1 MKDSSVNAKT
11 RKPAPKAPDGAR
23 VEKNIYKRGEYS
35 YQVKMMFGGHVV
47 AETFDTLHEARAF
60 RDSKKAASALDL
72 DFKRV
77 LESRIKKTEAAS
89 SNLGW
94 LLDRYEA
101 EVTPTK
107 KSAVSESYRIGKL
120 KRYRI
125 ATLGV
130 YTISADDV
138 AEFLSDLEADG
149 VAPPGRRKYC
159 ALLSHVFNTAAK
171 RWRLKVS
178 NPIATLE
185 LPAAGKARD
194 RRLEKG
200 EAETLLTALEKENA
214 YAAAYARLAIETA
227 MRRGELLGLL
237 WADVDLKNRVAELSD
252 TKNGEGRRVPLSK
265 AAVKVLR
272 ALPHPHE
279 GNVLPIHPSA
289 LRGAWDRAKEKTG
302 VKDLRIHDLRH
313 EATSR
318 LFEKGVF
325 DSMEVASIT
334 GHKTLQ
340 MLKRYTHLRAED
352 LAKKLG

>member
-1 MKDSSVNAKT
+1 MNAKT
-11 RKPAPKAPDGAR
+11 RKPTAKARDGVK
-23 VEKNIYKRGEYS
+23 VEKNIYRRGEYS
-35 YQVKMMFGGHVV
+35 YQVKMMFGGHAVV
-47 AETFDTLHEARAF
+47 ETFDTLPEARAF
-60 RDSKKAASALDL
+60 RDSKKAASVIDP

-89 SNLGW
+89 SSLGW
-94 LLDRYEA
+94 LLNRYEA
-101 EVTPTK
+101 EVTSGK
-107 KSAVSESYRIGKL
+107 KSATSERYRIGKL

-125 ATLGV
+125 AGLSI

-138 AEFLSDLEADG
+138 AEFLGDLKADG
-149 VAPPGRRKYC
+149 VASPGQRKYC

-178 NPIATLE
+178 NPITSLE
-185 LPAAGKARD
+185 LPAGGKARD
-194 RRLEKG
+194 RRLEPG
-200 EAETLLTALEKENA
+200 EADTLLAELDKENA
-214 YAAAYARLAIETA
+214 YAGAYARLGIETA
-227 MRRGELLGLL
+227 MRRGELLGLA
-237 WADVDLKNRVAELSD
+237 WDDVDLKNRVAELRD
-252 TKNGEGRRVPLSK
+252 TKNGEGRRVPLSR
-265 AAVKVLR
+265 AAIKVLR
-272 ALPHPHE
+272 ALPRPHK
-279 GNVLPIHPSA
+279 GPVLPIGASA
-289 LRGAWDRAKEKTG
+289 LRGAWGRAKEKVG
-302 VKDLRIHDLRH
+302 IKDLRIHDLRH

>member
-1 MKDSSVNAKT
+1 MNAKT
-11 RKPAPKAPDGAR
+11 RKPAHKATDGTKA
-23 VEKNIYKRGEYS
+23 EKNIYKRGECS
-35 YQVKMMFGGHVV
+35 YQVKMMIGGHTIV
-47 AETFDTLHEARAF
+47 ETFDTLPEARAF
-60 RDSKKAASALDL
+60 RDSKKAASVLDP

-89 SNLGW
+89 SSLGW

-101 EVTPTK
+101 EVTPAK
-107 KSAVSESYRIGKL
+107 KSAVSEKYRIGKL
-120 KRYRI
+120 RRYRI
-125 ATLGV
+125 ASRSI
-130 YTISADDV
+130 YTITADDV
-138 AEFLSDLEADG
+138 SEFLGDLKADG
-149 VAPPGRRKYC
+149 VAGPGQRKYC
-159 ALLSHVFNTAAK
+159 ALLSHIFNTATK

-178 NPIATLE
+178 NPIATME

-194 RRLEKG
+194 RRLKKG
-200 EAETLLTALEKENA
+200 EAETLLAVLEKENT

-237 WADVDLKNRVAELSD
+237 WDDVNLKSKVAELRD
-252 TKNGEGRRVPLSK
+252 TKNGDARRVPLSSV
-265 AAVKVLR
+265 AIKVLR
-272 ALPHPHE
+272 ALPKPHT
-279 GNVLPIHPSA
+279 GHVLPIHPST

-302 VKDLRIHDLRH
+302 IKDLRIHDLRH

-325 DSMEVASIT
+325 DSMEVATIT

-340 MLKRYTHLRAED
+340 MLKRYTHLRAEN

>member
-1 MKDSSVNAKT
+1 MNAKT
-11 RKPAPKAPDGAR
+11 RKPARKATDGTKA
-23 VEKNIYKRGEYS
+23 EKNIYKRGEYS
-35 YQVKMMFGGHVV
+35 YQVKMMIGGHTIV
-47 AETFDTLHEARAF
+47 ETFDTLPEARAF
-60 RDSKKAASALDL
+60 RDSKKAASVLDP

-89 SNLGW
+89 SSLGW

-101 EVTPTK
+101 EVTPAK
-107 KSAVSESYRIGKL
+107 KSAVSEKYRIGKL

-125 ATLGV
+125 ALRSI
-130 YTISADDV
+130 YTITADDV
-138 AEFLSDLEADG
+138 SEFLGDLKADG
-149 VAPPGRRKYC
+149 VAAPGQRKYC

-178 NPIATLE
+178 NPIATME

-200 EAETLLTALEKENA
+200 EAETLLAMLEKENA
-214 YAAAYARLAIETA
+214 IAAAYARLAIETA

-237 WADVDLKNRVAELSD
+237 WDDVNLKSKVAELRD
-252 TKNGEGRRVPLSK
+252 TKNGDARRVPLSS
-265 AAVKVLR
+265 AAIKVLR
-272 ALPHPHE
+272 ALPKPHT
-279 GNVLPIHPSA
+279 GHVLPIHPSA
-289 LRGAWDRAKEKTG
+289 LRGAWDRTKEKTG
-302 VKDLRIHDLRH
+302 IKDLRIHDLRH

-325 DSMEVASIT
+325 DSMEVSSIT